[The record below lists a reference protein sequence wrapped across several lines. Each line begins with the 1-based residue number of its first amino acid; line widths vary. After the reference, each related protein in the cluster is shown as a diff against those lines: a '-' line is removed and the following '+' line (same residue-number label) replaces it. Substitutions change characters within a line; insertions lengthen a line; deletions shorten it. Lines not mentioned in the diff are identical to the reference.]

1 MHPKFQSGELLIAAK
16 DLNVQFGRQ
25 LIAVIYLF
33 VFVNSLAAQENW
45 PEFRGPSGDGLAP
58 EISLP
63 TDLGDPTNVAWEIPI
78 HGRGWSSPV
87 IWGEQIWLTSATE
100 DGKKM
105 YGICIDLKSGKV
117 IHDKLIYENENPRFR
132 HATNSYASC
141 TPVVEQGRVYL
152 HFGSY
157 GTTCLDTSTG
167 ETIWSREDF
176 ECDHFRGPGSSP
188 ILHDDH
194 LIVAYDGSDKQ
205 YVVAFN
211 KETGETA
218 WKTDR
223 NLEYGTDNG
232 DWKKAYGT
240 ASVFEID
247 GKPILIYPSASAT
260 VAYNPSNGKP
270 IWTVYHDGMNASA
283 RPILTEDGLVILTNG
298 MGRMDAVN
306 PQGSGDIT
314 KTNIDWTISKN
325 VTRRPSPIL
334 VNGNLFMFND
344 KGIASCVRAVD
355 GKILWQERIRTTFA
369 ASPIFDGDHIFAF
382 SEKGQIY
389 AFQPGGTFEMVQETK
404 LGDGF
409 KASPAVAGDRLIV
422 RSISKLYC
430 LKGKLQK

>member
-1 MHPKFQSGELLIAAK
+1 MARLSGLAIVVK
-16 DLNVQFGRQ
+16 DLNVQFGKQ
-25 LIAVIYLF
+25 LITTISLF
-33 VFVNSLAAQENW
+33 VFVNGLAGQDNW
-45 PEFRGPSGDGLAP
+45 PEFRGPNGDGVAP
-58 EISLP
+58 AISLP
-63 TDLGDPTNVAWEIPI
+63 TDLGDPANVSWEIPI
-78 HGRGWSSPV
+78 HGRGLSSPV

-105 YGICIDLKSGKV
+105 FGICVDLETGKV
-117 IHDKLIYENENPRFR
+117 IYDKLIYENESPRFR
-132 HATNSYASC
+132 HPTNSYASC
-141 TPVVEQGRVYL
+141 TPAIEAGRVYL

-157 GTTCLDTSTG
+157 GTVCLDTSTG
-167 ETIWSREDF
+167 NTIWSRDDF

-188 ILHDDH
+188 ILYGDN

-205 YVVAFN
+205 YVVALN

-223 NLEYGTDNG
+223 NLKYGTENG

-240 ASVFEID
+240 ASVFDIK
-247 GKPILIYPSASAT
+247 GKPTLIYPSAKAT
-260 VAYNPSNGKP
+260 VAYNPSNGEP
-270 IWTVYHDGMNASA
+270 MWTVYHDGMNASA

-306 PQGSGDIT
+306 PQGTGDIT
-314 KTNIDWTISKN
+314 KTNIDWTIRKN

-334 VNGNLFMFND
+334 VDGNLFMFND
-344 KGIASCVRAVD
+344 KGIASCVRAKD
-355 GKILWQERIRTTFA
+355 GEILWQKRIGETFA
-369 ASPIFDGDHIFAF
+369 ASPIFDGEHIFAF
-382 SEKGQIY
+382 GEKGQVF
-389 AFQPGGTFEMVQETK
+389 AFQPGDTYQIIGETK

-430 LKGKLQK
+430 LEGKLRN

>member
-1 MHPKFQSGELLIAAK
+1 MIAAK
-16 DLNVQFGRQ
+16 ELNVQFSRQ
-25 LIAVIYLF
+25 LFTVIYFLL
-33 VFVNSLAAQENW
+33 FVNSLIGQENW
-45 PEFRGPSGDGLAP
+45 PEFRGPTGDGVALG
-58 EISLP
+58 ITLP
-63 TDLGDPTNVAWEIPI
+63 TDLGDQTNVSWETPI

-105 YGICIDLKSGKV
+105 FGICVDLKTGKV
-117 IHDKLIYENENPRFR
+117 IHDKLIYQNENPRFR

-141 TPVVEQGRVYL
+141 TPAVEAGRVYL

-157 GTTCLDTSTG
+157 GTVCLDTNTG
-167 ETIWSREDF
+167 DTIWNREDF

-188 ILHDDH
+188 ILYGDN

-240 ASVFEID
+240 ASVFEIA
-247 GKPILIYPSASAT
+247 GKPMLIYPSASAT
-260 VAYNPSNGKP
+260 VAYDPRTGEP
-270 IWTVYHDGMNASA
+270 MWTVYHDGMNASA
-283 RPILTEDGLVILTNG
+283 RPILTKDGLVILTNG

-306 PQGSGDIT
+306 PQGKGDIT
-314 KTNIDWTISKN
+314 KTNIDWTLSKN

-334 VNGNLFMFND
+334 VNGKLFMFND
-344 KGIASCVRAVD
+344 KGIASCVRAKD
-355 GKILWQERIRTTFA
+355 GKISWQQRIKTTFA
-369 ASPIFDGDHIFAF
+369 ASPIFDGEHIFAF

-389 AFQPGGTFEMVQETK
+389 AFQPSGEYDLIEETE

-409 KASPAVAGDRLIV
+409 KASPAVAGDRLIL

-430 LKGKLQK
+430 LKGKPQN

>member
-1 MHPKFQSGELLIAAK
+1 MIAAK
-16 DLNVQFGRQ
+16 ELNVQFSRQ
-25 LIAVIYLF
+25 LFTVIYFLL
-33 VFVNSLAAQENW
+33 FVNSLIGQENW
-45 PEFRGPSGDGLAP
+45 PEFRGPTGDGVALG
-58 EISLP
+58 ITLP
-63 TDLGDPTNVAWEIPI
+63 TDLGDQTNVSWETPI

-105 YGICIDLKSGKV
+105 FGICVDLKTGKV
-117 IHDKLIYENENPRFR
+117 IHDKLIYQNENPRFR

-141 TPVVEQGRVYL
+141 TPAVETGRVYL

-157 GTTCLDTSTG
+157 GTVCLDTNTG
-167 ETIWSREDF
+167 DTIWNREDF

-188 ILHDDH
+188 ILYGDN

-240 ASVFEID
+240 ASVFEIA
-247 GKPILIYPSASAT
+247 GKPMLIYPSASAT
-260 VAYNPSNGKP
+260 VAYDPRTGEP
-270 IWTVYHDGMNASA
+270 MWTVYHDGMNASA
-283 RPILTEDGLVILTNG
+283 RPILTKDGLVILTNG

-306 PQGSGDIT
+306 PQGKGDIT
-314 KTNIDWTISKN
+314 KTNIDWTLSKN

-334 VNGNLFMFND
+334 VNGKLFMFND
-344 KGIASCVRAVD
+344 KGIASCVRAKD
-355 GKILWQERIRTTFA
+355 GKILWQQRIKTTFA
-369 ASPIFDGDHIFAF
+369 ASPIFDGEHIFAF

-389 AFQPGGTFEMVQETK
+389 AFQPSGEYELIEETE

-409 KASPAVAGDRLIV
+409 KASPAVAGDRLIL

-430 LKGKLQK
+430 LKGKSQN

>member
-1 MHPKFQSGELLIAAK
+1 
-16 DLNVQFGRQ
+16 VQLGKQ
-25 LIAVIYLF
+25 LITAFFLF
-33 VFVNSLAAQENW
+33 VLVNSLSAQDNW
-45 PEFRGPSGDGLAP
+45 PEFRGPTGDGVAP
-58 EISLP
+58 SISLP
-63 TDLGDPTNVAWEIPI
+63 TELGDQSNIAWEVPI

-100 DGKKM
+100 DGKEM
-105 YGICIDLKSGKV
+105 FGICVALKTGRV
-117 IHDKLIYENENPRFR
+117 IYDKLIYKNENPRFR

-141 TPVVEQGRVYL
+141 TPAIEAGRVYL

-157 GTTCLDTSTG
+157 GTTCIDTETG
-167 ETIWSREDF
+167 ETIWSRKDF

-188 ILHDDH
+188 ILYGDN

-205 YVVAFN
+205 YVVALN
-211 KETGETA
+211 KKTGKTA

-223 NLEYGTDNG
+223 NLNYGTDNG

-240 ASVFEID
+240 ASVFDIE
-247 GKPILIYPSASAT
+247 GKPILIYPSAKAT
-260 VAYNPSNGKP
+260 VAYNPINGEP
-270 IWTVYHDGMNASA
+270 MWTVYHDGMNASA

-306 PQGSGDIT
+306 PHGTGDIT
-314 KTNIDWTISKN
+314 NTNIGWTISKN

-334 VNGNLFMFND
+334 VSGNLFMFND
-344 KGIASCVRAVD
+344 KGIASCVRAKD
-355 GKILWQERIRTTFA
+355 GEILWQKRIGGSFA
-369 ASPIFDGDHIFAF
+369 ASPIFDGEHIFAF
-382 SEKGQIY
+382 GEQGEIF
-389 AFQPGGTFEMVQETK
+389 AFQPGDSYQVIDETQ

-430 LKGKLQK
+430 LNGKLRNSEAKKNNR